1 MILIDRDKQKQDL
14 VLTLTEKTT
23 VSEPE
28 YFLHLI
34 NDADRSEFNIDLNDA
49 FVSTNSRYDH
59 YSLDTSNFSEMP
71 DGYYTYLVHQIGIDS
86 AAVESGKL
94 LIKGSADDVQI
105 ITPIRTEEYL
115 IYK

>member
-1 MILIDRDKQKQDL
+1 MILIDREKQKQEL
-14 VLTLTEKTT
+14 VITLTEKTT

-28 YFLHLI
+28 YLLHLT
-34 NDADRSEFNIDLNDA
+34 NDADRSEFNINLNDA

-71 DGYYTYLVHQIGIDS
+71 DGYYTYLVYQDGVNSQAIE
-86 AAVESGKL
+86 VGKL
-94 LIKGSADDVQI
+94 LIKGSTELVQI